1 MRRGRHRR
9 MEAPQILGIA
19 DPARDLS
26 GTRDLR
32 PAGGRVET
40 AATPTCDVEAAPI
53 APGG

>member
-1 MRRGRHRR
+1 

-32 PAGGRVET
+32 PAGGGVEP
-40 AATPTCDVEAAPI
+40 AATPPCGVEAAPI